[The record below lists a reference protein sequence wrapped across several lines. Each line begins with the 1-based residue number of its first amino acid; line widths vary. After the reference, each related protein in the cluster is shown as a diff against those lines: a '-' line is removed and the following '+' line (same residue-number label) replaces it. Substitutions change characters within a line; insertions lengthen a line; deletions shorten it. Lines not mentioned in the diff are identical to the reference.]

1 VFRRA
6 IWDLLSAGALSAIR
20 LGPGRSP
27 PCSAPGH
34 VRADRAAQPCRVHIA
49 PAQRGPGHW
58 RQDFGDCGAVVV
70 GAAHVLRS
78 RPWRHADP
86 ARTVDAPSCS
96 PRFYGATLAYLA
108 NFPLRRFCRS
118 TPASMTCDPGG
129 SVPTPPEVSW
139 SPSLSGLRPGP
150 VSKSQLFAGGS
161 PVFAGSRRAVSRPFD
176 VADCLGRGADHAVDY
191 TIDDRQAAGAVG
203 LVICWR
209 GRSPVLAQEVK
220 DTVQGLRIAPDPGT
234 ACRTGTEPRTVL
246 RAHAP

>member
-1 VFRRA
+1 MFGLIA
-6 IWDLLSAGALSAIR
+6 LLSLAACTSHPRSAAPVTGARTSATAGPLSWVRRTYYGAG
-20 LGPGRSP
+20 LG
-27 PCSAPGH
+27 
-34 VRADRAAQPCRVHIA
+34 VTLTQ
-49 PAQRGPGHW
+49 
-58 RQDFGDCGAVVV
+58 
-70 GAAHVLRS
+70 
-78 RPWRHADP
+78 P
-86 ARTVDAPSCS
+86 ARWTAPSCS

-118 TPASMTCDPGG
+118 TPASMTCDHGG